1 MPNLLAFLIKK
12 NRQLQHS
19 RCIIALQAS
28 ALQLWTILNIYC
40 GTTGPQNKHFST
52 ILHTYC
58 MSSYWFSVR
67 NTRGFS
73 GEVALHLLTPNISEG
88 TNTSMHGTEKRRPP
102 LWNGNSSVC
111 SSGVSLWW
119 WILLEAVSFLLWC
132 GGCRQ
137 RPYSGPSS
145 GCSHWRTMLCNA
157 CETDAVTGNTQRH
170 VKRRVHL
177 LANITVL

>member
-1 MPNLLAFLIKK
+1 MSFNIAAGSSASFRAPAVNHLKHLLWYHRTTKQTLLNHITHILQE
-12 NRQLQHS
+12 QLLVQCQKHS
-19 RCIIALQAS
+19 RFLGWSGAALTNTKQRLTGNAS
-28 ALQLWTILNIYC
+28 KT
-40 GTTGPQNKHFST
+40 
-52 ILHTYC
+52 
-58 MSSYWFSVR
+58 V
-67 NTRGFS
+67 
-73 GEVALHLLTPNISEG
+73 SEG